1 MNWIQ
6 NIFSDKKKSIVLLVI
21 VACTGLA
28 ATSGSLYFK
37 HAKNLDIYA
46 SVIKEVNTYYVDEI
60 SPTKLVK
67 KSIDGMCKSLDPYT
81 VLLAENDI
89 TDYRLNNSD
98 KHGSIGVSICK
109 WNDSIALEMVN
120 FNSPAYK
127 SGLRNGD
134 IIISIGGENV
144 AGKSVAEV
152 TKSLVGSPGTAA
164 EIKVL
169 QASTNL
175 VVSKNIIREDEETKW
190 VPYYGLVD
198 DETGY
203 IKFTSF
209 MEHGSK
215 EINDALDSLKLHS
228 KKGLKNVV
236 LDLRCNGGGLLMEA
250 INIVNLF
257 VAKNTLIVDTKGRLA
272 EAQHTYNTLND
283 VKDAQIHVAVLTNH
297 NSASASEI
305 VSGSLQDLDR
315 GIIIGQKTYGKG
327 LVQVTKPI
335 SYGNQFKVT
344 ISKYYI
350 PSGRCIQALD
360 YSHRNED
367 GSVVKYADSL
377 KKTFT
382 TKNGRKV
389 FDGGGVEPDIK
400 TEEKEISL
408 VAKALKQQNLFFG
421 FAVKYF
427 KLHSSITNAK
437 DFSITENDFND
448 FVQYLSNKHY
458 SYTTATEKKLEAL
471 KKTLEKENYQTITST
486 EIADL
491 EKKLK
496 QSQAADLQKHKAE
509 LTEELNKMIVGFY
522 YQQKG
527 QIENSFKT
535 DIELQQAISVLH
547 DEVKYKQILAI
558 K

>member
-1 MNWIQ
+1 MNRIQ
-6 NIFSDKKKSIVLLVI
+6 VFFSNKRNTIILLV
-21 VACTGLA
+21 AASFTGLA
-28 ATSGSLYFK
+28 ASSGSLYFR

-46 SVIKEVNTYYVDEI
+46 SVIKEINTYYVDEV

-67 KSIDGMCKSLDPYT
+67 KSIEGMCKSLDPYT

-89 TDYRLNNSD
+89 TDYRLNNSE
-98 KHGSIGVSICK
+98 KHGSIGATICK

-127 SGLRNGD
+127 AGFRNGD
-134 IIISIGGENV
+134 ILLTIGGESV
-144 AGKSVAEV
+144 TGKSLIEIN
-152 TKSLVGSPGTAA
+152 KSLVGSPGTAI
-164 EIKVL
+164 EIKIL
-169 QASTNL
+169 QAKTNSTII
-175 VVSKNIIREDEETKW
+175 KNIVREDEENKL
-190 VPYYGLVD
+190 VPYYGLLD

-209 MEHGSK
+209 MDNGSK
-215 EINDALDSLKLHS
+215 EISNALDSLKLQS
-228 KKGLKNVV
+228 KKGLKSVV
-236 LDLRCNGGGLLMEA
+236 LDLRGNGGGLLTEA
-250 INIVNLF
+250 INIVNFF
-257 VAKNTLIVDTKGRLA
+257 VPKNTLVVDTKGRLI
-272 EAQHTYNTLND
+272 EAQHTYKTLND
-283 VKDAQIHVAVLTNH
+283 IKDGQIKIAVLTNH

-315 GIIIGQKTYGKG
+315 GVVVGQKTYGKG

-360 YSHRNED
+360 YSKRNQD
-367 GSVVKYADSL
+367 GSVVKYVDSL
-377 KKTFT
+377 KKTFF

-389 FDGGGVEPDIK
+389 FDGGGIEPDINV
-400 TEEKEISL
+400 EENEVSL
-408 VAKALKQQNLFFG
+408 VSKALKQQNLYFG

-427 KLHSSITNAK
+427 KEHNTIIDARN
-437 DFSITENDFND
+437 FSISNSDFDD
-448 FVQYLSNKHY
+448 FINYLSDKHY
-458 SYTTATEKKLEAL
+458 NYSTISNKKLESL
-471 KKTLEKENYQTITST
+471 KKILEKENYQNLASA
-486 EIADL
+486 EINDL

-496 QSQAADLQKHKAE
+496 QSEKSDLQKHKSE
-509 LTEELNKMIVGFY
+509 LIKEINKAIVGFY
-522 YQQKG
+522 FQQKG
-527 QIENSFKT
+527 QFENSFKT
-535 DIELQQAISVLH
+535 DNELLQAISVLH

>member
-1 MNWIQ
+1 MNWIKS
-6 NIFSDKKKSIVLLVI
+6 IFSDKKKSVVILLI
-21 VACTGLA
+21 AAFTGLA
-28 ATSGSLYFK
+28 ASSGTLYFK

-46 SVIKEVNTYYVDEI
+46 SVIKEINTYYVDEV

-67 KSIDGMCKSLDPYT
+67 KSIEGMCKSLDPYT

-98 KHGSIGVSICK
+98 KHGSIGVSLCK
-109 WNDSIALEMVN
+109 LNDSIAIEMVN

-127 SGLRNGD
+127 SGFKNGD
-134 IIISIGGENV
+134 IIISVGGENV
-144 AGKSVAEV
+144 TEKSIAEV
-152 TKSLVGSPGTAA
+152 SKSLVGSPGTAV
-164 EIKVL
+164 EVKVL
-169 QASTNL
+169 QANSNQ
-175 VVSKNIIREDEETKW
+175 VVSKNIVRVDEENKL
-190 VPYYGLVD
+190 VPYYGLLD

-209 MEHGSK
+209 MDHGSK
-215 EINDALDSLKLHS
+215 EISDAIDSLKLHS
-228 KKGLKNVV
+228 KKGLKSIV
-236 LDLRCNGGGLLMEA
+236 LDLRGNGGGLLTEA
-250 INIVNLF
+250 INIVNFF
-257 VAKNTLIVDTKGRLA
+257 VPKNTLVVDTKGRLM
-272 EAQHTYNTLND
+272 EAQHTYKTLND
-283 VKDAQIHVAVLTNH
+283 IKDAQIKVAVLTNH

-377 KKTFT
+377 KKVFL

-400 TEEKEISL
+400 TDENEYSL
-408 VAKALKQQNLFFG
+408 IAKALKQQNLYFG

-427 KLHSSITNAK
+427 KNHSTINEAK
-437 DFSITENDFND
+437 SFTISDSDFND
-448 FVQYLSNKHY
+448 FVNYLSNKHY
-458 SYTTATEKKLEAL
+458 SYTTNTDKKFELL
-471 KKTLEKENYQTITST
+471 KKTFEKENNQNAASA
-486 EIADL
+486 ELNEL
-491 EKKLK
+491 EKKIK
-496 QSQAADLQKHKAE
+496 QSQKSDLLKHKSE
-509 LTEELNKMIVGFY
+509 LIKELNKVIVGFY
-522 YQQKG
+522 FQQKG
-527 QIENSFKT
+527 QFENSFK
-535 DIELQQAISVLH
+535 DDNEIQQAISVLH
-547 DEVKYKQILAI
+547 DEVKYKKILAI